1 MRDEIT
7 GALAILKRAMQIEQ
21 EGNLFYLGAAR
32 TTLEAKGQEVY
43 RALADDE
50 QRHFDLIQRQYQSLT
65 RNNRWA
71 RSAEIRPA
79 KIDLDRPLF
88 PGGKQAL
95 EKAVTARS
103 DDRDALLFGL
113 EIERKSYDL
122 YRTAAVDTASP
133 PGKAMFEFLA
143 GEERGHFDI
152 LMMRYDAVFGPVGWQ
167 A

>member
-1 MRDEIT
+1 MRDEIS

-21 EGNLFYLGAAR
+21 EGNEFYLAAAR
-32 TTLEAKGQEVY
+32 TTQDQNGQDIF

-50 QRHFDLIQRQYQSLT
+50 QRHFDLIRRQYQSLT

-71 RSAEIRPA
+71 KSQINPA
-79 KIDLDRPLF
+79 PVDLGKPLF
-88 PGGKQAL
+88 PGGRQAL
-95 EKAVTARS
+95 QKAVTS
-103 DDRDALLFGL
+103 QSNGRDALLFGL

-122 YRTAAVDTASP
+122 YRAAVTDAANSL
-133 PGKAMFEFLA
+133 GKAMFEFLA

-152 LMMRYDAVFGPVGWQ
+152 LMIRYDAVFGPVGWQ